1 VFGVDDAGRML
12 RSGVRVLVIN
22 NHCLNDPTAGV
33 TQSLRTIVQ
42 WLSDA
47 GHACE
52 VVTTARVET
61 PGAFDVPS
69 FLQGLGVEPR
79 IAAGRG
85 TPGARPVA
93 RYQLRGVAV
102 SLVMT
107 RHHDE
112 ARPHRAEATQYVA
125 LVERRL
131 AEFRP
136 DLVLACNA
144 HPMIGECLARA
155 RRQGVITVFTLRS
168 YGYEDRRFFA
178 NVDHV
183 FTCSRFLSDAYRR
196 RIGLISTPIE
206 PPIDWSTVVAPE
218 ADRAFVTFV
227 HPAPHK
233 GLYLFARLAVVL
245 GASRP
250 DIPLLIVQSGASAGA
265 LNGLAG
271 LDFSNQPQIM
281 AAPAV
286 ATPAEYFALTRLLL
300 VPSVWDEPFG
310 RVAAEAMINGIPAL
324 VSDRGALP
332 DVIGSDAPGGA
343 GGRVLPVPA
352 WMTFATTAVPSE
364 AEIAPWADAVCTLWD
379 DHAEYQRVAA
389 RARAL
394 AQARYGEAESRARHV
409 EYFASLVSGGPTA
422 DGARPWRDPVSG
434 APL

>member
-1 VFGVDDAGRML
+1 VDDARRVL

-42 WLSDA
+42 WLSEA

-52 VVTTARVET
+52 VVTTARVEA
-61 PGAFDVPS
+61 PGAFDVGS
-69 FLQGLGVEPR
+69 FLRRQGVDARTP
-79 IAAGRG
+79 AGHG
-85 TPGARPVA
+85 KTGARPVA
-93 RYQLRGVAV
+93 RYRIGEVPV
-102 SLVMT
+102 SLLMT

-112 ARPHRAEATQYVA
+112 ARPDRGEAAQYVD
-125 LVERRL
+125 LVERRG
-131 AEFRP
+131 AELRP

-155 RRQGVITVFTLRS
+155 RRRRVITAFTVRS

-183 FTCSRFLSDAYRR
+183 LTCSRFLSDAYQR

-206 PPIDWSTVVAPE
+206 PPIDWSTVAAPE
-218 ADRAFVTFV
+218 EDRAFVTFV

-233 GLYLFARLAVVL
+233 GLYLFARLAATL
-245 GASRP
+245 AARRP
-250 DIPLLIVQSGASAGA
+250 DIPILIVQSGASAGA

-271 LDFSNQPQIM
+271 LDFSGQPQIM

-324 VSDRGALP
+324 VSDRGALG
-332 DVIGSDAPGGA
+332 DVIAADAADGG
-343 GGRVLPVPA
+343 GGYVLPVPT
-352 WMTFATTAVPSE
+352 WMTFETTTVPSE
-364 AEIAPWADAVCTLWD
+364 AEVEPWVAAVCALWD
-379 DHAEYQRVAA
+379 DSAHYQRVAA

-394 AQARYGEAESRARHV
+394 AEVRYGEALSRARHL
-409 EYFASLVSGGPTA
+409 EYFASLVSGGTPA
-422 DGARPWRDPVSG
+422 DGARPWGDPVSG
-434 APL
+434 SAV